1 MSPTHIRVGT
11 RAGAWPRGLVA
22 AAAGLLVAVFLLP
35 VFLHTPLVDPDE
47 GLHAAIAR
55 EMVERGDW
63 VTPRLLG
70 EPFLDKPALYFWAL
84 AACVKAFGPNELAIR
99 LPGLFFGALGAL
111 AAGLLARRVFGRTAG
126 VLAGVFQ
133 ASALLP
139 LALTEVAVHDIAL
152 VPWTTFAVLAFH
164 AASQAATTRGT
175 LGWGAVAGVWIGLAL
190 LTKALTGVALVGLP
204 VALWCVGQR
213 QLRPAL
219 LGAGVLGLLVGAAIA
234 APWYAAMEAA
244 NPGYLHYY
252 FVERHLLGYATT
264 SQLHGQRPWWYYL
277 PFLAAGSLPW
287 LPYAHRPLRV
297 LALAWKHGQ
306 PTTETRGVW
315 LLVTWV
321 AADTAFLSFAG
332 SKLVT
337 YVLPVFPAVVG
348 LAAHGWADALEAAGT
363 PTAGWR
369 ASHVIACASMAALG
383 PVCAWTAAAWL
394 TPDAGGAVSIGFS
407 LALLVAMA
415 AWGLAW
421 VAALLVSRRAGPHAL
436 TAVTAAHALT
446 VAIALAVCLP
456 VAALPFTA
464 RELARHYNAEG
475 RLPARMWF
483 YDERVGS
490 FLYYL
495 DAPLRAG
502 LTPDRVTHGRPE
514 VLLSLRQAPAD
525 TVVVI
530 PVEQLPRLERR
541 IPLAR
546 RPFVQAGHHRA
557 YDAGD
562 FVAALREA
570 VDGR

>member
-1 MSPTHIRVGT
+1 MSPTRTRVGT
-11 RAGAWPRGLVA
+11 RAGPWPRGLGA
-22 AAAGLLVAVFLLP
+22 AAAALLVAVFLLP
-35 VFLHTPLVDPDE
+35 VFLDTPLLDPDE

-55 EMVERGDW
+55 EMVEGGDW

-84 AACVKAFGPNELAIR
+84 AACVKAIGPNELAIR

-139 LALTEVAVHDIAL
+139 LALTEIAVHDIAL
-152 VPWTTFAVLAFH
+152 VPWTTFAVLAFY

-175 LGWGAVAGVWIGLAL
+175 LAWGAVAGVWIGLAL

-219 LGAGVLGLLVGAAIA
+219 LGAGVLGLLVGGAIA

-287 LPYAHRPLRV
+287 LPYACRPLRM
-297 LALAWKHGQ
+297 LARAWKHRERT
-306 PTTETRGVW
+306 PETRGVW

-337 YVLPVFPAVVG
+337 YVLPVFPAVAV
-348 LAAHGWADALEAAGT
+348 LAAHAWADALEAGT

-369 ASHVIACASMAALG
+369 ASHVVACASMAALG
-383 PVCAWTAAAWL
+383 PVCALTATAWL
-394 TPDAGGAVSIGFS
+394 APPDAGGAISIGLS
-407 LALLVAMA
+407 LALLVVMA
-415 AWGLAW
+415 ACGLAW
-421 VAALLVSRRAGPHAL
+421 MGALLVSLRMHRHAL
-436 TAVTAAHALT
+436 TAVTAAHAFT
-446 VAIALAVCLP
+446 VAIALAVFLP

-475 RLPARMWF
+475 RLPAKMWF

-502 LTPDRVTHGRPE
+502 LTADRVTHGRPE